1 MPFRSTDIARLLEH
15 KFHFEATDN
24 DHHFYHRAFPGDVQ
38 IRTKVSHGRHEIGRK
53 LESLMARQ
61 LRVPKDMFQGMF
73 RCTVSNEDY
82 EDHIAK
88 RQRSP

>member
-15 KFHFEATDN
+15 KFHFEAKEN
-24 DHHFYHRAFPGDVQ
+24 DHLFFYRAFPGDVR
-38 IRTKVSHGRHEIGRK
+38 IRTKVSHGNKSIGRK

-61 LRVPKDMFQGMF
+61 VRVPKDMFQGMF
-73 RCTVSNEDY
+73 RCTVRNEDY